1 MKPTNPVDRTVSTL
15 REEMFALR
23 DGTPLGS
30 EEELLARLEV
40 SRPTLRQAVR
50 LLEQQ
55 GLIRVRRGP
64 GGGYFAARP
73 NMNIVVDAVSVYLRS
88 RDASV
93 EDVVTV
99 AQMFNVEVARRAAL
113 SGPGGARDRLGA
125 VVESLVGRRLAP
137 GDAHAFFADE
147 TRLSEAIY
155 ALVGNVALDLIIHV
169 FNNYAVHIAGFDLF
183 DGRPDRQAKWRARRL
198 DMARAVLAG
207 DGDRAVAHSI
217 ELNRLSAEWLR
228 EQRAAA
234 EAEASPVT

>member
-1 MKPTNPVDRTVSTL
+1 MKPANPVDRTVSTL
-15 REEMFALR
+15 REEMFAVD

-30 EEELLARLEV
+30 EEELLARLGV

-73 NMNIVVDAVSVYLRS
+73 DMNIVIDAVSVYLRS

-125 VVESLVGRRLAP
+125 VVESLSARGLAL
-137 GDAHAFFADE
+137 GDADAFSADE

-155 ALVGNVALDLIIHV
+155 ALVGSVALDLIIHV
-169 FNNYAVHIAGFDLF
+169 FNNYAVHVAGFSLF
-183 DGRPDRQAKWRARRL
+183 DGRPDRQATWRAMRL

-207 DGDRAVAHSI
+207 DGDRAAARSI

-234 EAEASPVT
+234 ETEASPVT